1 MAWVEKAH
9 NAHPVPTPCYVQGRQ
24 PADQAAQ
31 SHIQPG
37 EGNSGLLLSAES
49 IRATKRSSW
58 EQQTYFLPVSAISA
72 GPGYY

>member
-9 NAHPVPTPCYVQGRQ
+9 NDHPVPTPCYVQGRQ

-37 EGNSGLLLSAES
+37 FEAAHRFSTQILTMPCSHASDTVVLS
-49 IRATKRSSW
+49 
-58 EQQTYFLPVSAISA
+58 
-72 GPGYY
+72 

>member
-9 NAHPVPTPCYVQGRQ
+9 SDHPVSTPYYVQGRQ

-37 EGNSGLLLSAES
+37 LECLHVDGASTASLGSLFQCVTTLCEIELY
-49 IRATKRSSW
+49 ITL
-58 EQQTYFLPVSAISA
+58 QFMMP
-72 GPGYY
+72 